1 MNILQSARPL
11 TRIALGVTGGIAAY
25 KAAEL
30 TRLWVKRGIE
40 VQVVMTEAA
49 THFVSPTTF
58 QALSGKPVF
67 TDLWDARPTN
77 AMGHIDL
84 GREVD
89 AIVVAPASANFLA
102 RLALGMADDLLST
115 TCLARTCPLLV
126 APAMNRQMWQNPA
139 TQRNLAQIERDGVV
153 LLGPAFGDQACGEVG
168 EGRMLEAAEIV
179 AALDAWAQPKLLAG
193 LRVLLTAGPTFEAID
208 PVRGITNPSSGKM
221 GFALAEAAAV
231 AGAQVTLVSGPVALV
246 TPLGVRRLDVRSAA
260 EMLAAVEAELGD
272 ADIFVSV
279 AAVADYTPAAVQA
292 EKMKKSQ
299 SAMQLQLVPTVD
311 ILARVASRPNPPF
324 CVGFAAESERLLEF
338 GEEKRRR
345 KNLPLLIAN
354 NVRSAMGAEDNEVTL
369 LDDAGAHPLPRLP
382 KSQLA
387 GRLVQEIASRFR
399 SARPS
404 PI

>member
-354 NVRSAMGAEDNEVTL
+354 NVRSAMGADDNEVTL

>member
-102 RLALGMADDLLST
+102 RLALGTADDLLST

-299 SAMQLQLVPTVD
+299 SAMQLKLVPTVD

-324 CVGFAAESERLLEF
+324 CVGFAAESEHLLEF
-338 GEEKRRR
+338 GEKKRRR

-354 NVRSAMGAEDNEVTL
+354 NVRSAMGADDNEVTL